1 VNDQALATTDRRQ
14 LLRSRLL
21 RRPTD
26 PATALFGR
34 IRWRLTL
41 LFAAVLAAV
50 LLISGTLLYV
60 GMRQTLL
67 GPTNSTLQSAGN
79 ELSEHWV
86 HDGRPPCL
94 LPPQAFNRQS
104 GIAFIACYDNTGK
117 FIGAVGPSNDAPGFL
132 ANSLA
137 QSALASGSA
146 FDEVDAGPYE
156 GQVRR
161 YAVVVRDPDTQNVIG
176 VAQAGV
182 RIGDTLAA
190 LDTLQTLLLL
200 VGALTLL
207 GATVGGYFLA
217 ARALDPARLAFARQ
231 QGFIAD
237 AAHELRTPLTLLRAD
252 AEVLLRG
259 RERFEPDDAALL
271 EDIVAETGHL
281 SSLSTTMLTLARL
294 DSGAQHHERDIVD
307 LASVAASVVQ
317 RVRAFA
323 DERNVTLT
331 LGATAP
337 AQVIGDRE
345 LLEQAAL
352 ILVDNAI
359 KYGGEGSAVTV
370 SVAAKDSEQRLVV
383 HDTGPGIAAEHL
395 PHLGERFY
403 RPDKAR
409 SRAAGGAGLGL
420 SLARGIMKLHDGD
433 LTVESAPGKGTTA
446 TLILPSARAN
456 THTTSAGH

>member
-1 VNDQALATTDRRQ
+1 VNDQALATTDQRQ

-21 RRPTD
+21 RRSAD

-41 LFAAVLAAV
+41 LFAAVLAA
-50 LLISGTLLYV
+50 LLLASGTLLYFS
-60 GMRQTLL
+60 MRQTLL
-67 GPTNSTLQSAGN
+67 EPKNAILQNENS
-79 ELSEHWV
+79 ELSARWL
-86 HDGRPPCL
+86 HDGRLPCVGPPDAPGAL
-94 LPPQAFNRQS
+94 FRGRP
-104 GIAFIACYDNTGK
+104 IAFVACYDSSGK
-117 FIGAVGPSNDAPGFL
+117 FLTAIGPSNQGTDFL
-132 ANSLA
+132 SNSLA
-137 QSALASGSA
+137 QTALASGSSY
-146 FDEVDAGPYE
+146 DEMNAGGYLGE
-156 GQVRR
+156 VRR
-161 YAVVVRDPDTQNVIG
+161 YAVVVRDPNTQTIIG
-176 VAQAGV
+176 VVMSGV
-182 RIGDTLAA
+182 QIGDTVEA
-190 LDTLQTLLLL
+190 LNTLQTLLLI
-200 VGALTLL
+200 VGALTLA
-207 GATVGGYFLA
+207 GATIGGYFLA

-281 SSLSTTMLTLARL
+281 SALSTTMLTLARL
-294 DSGAQHHERDIVD
+294 DSGAQHHERDVVD
-307 LASVAASVVQ
+307 LSDVAASVVQ
-317 RVRAFA
+317 RTRALA
-323 DERNVTLT
+323 DERGVTLT
-331 LGATAP
+331 LGATPP

-359 KYGGEGSAVTV
+359 KYGGAGSSVEVA
-370 SVAAKDSEQRLVV
+370 VAAKDGKQRLVV
-383 HDTGPGIAAEHL
+383 RDTGPGIAAEHL

-420 SLARGIMKLHDGD
+420 SLARGIMKLHEGE
-433 LTVESAPGKGTTA
+433 LAVENAPGKGTTA
-446 TLILPSARAN
+446 ILSLPGARA
-456 THTTSAGH
+456 TSV